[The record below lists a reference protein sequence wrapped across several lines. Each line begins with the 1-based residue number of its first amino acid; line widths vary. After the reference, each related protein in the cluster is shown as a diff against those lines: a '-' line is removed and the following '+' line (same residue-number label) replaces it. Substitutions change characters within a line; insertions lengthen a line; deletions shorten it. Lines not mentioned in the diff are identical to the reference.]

1 MSKLT
6 KEQLEKYLNF
16 INKCIE
22 KNFDIT
28 SEERELL
35 GKIELE
41 RSSDKN
47 TKDLIDSLMWEQ
59 SNANRHEKIDKY
71 LGRK

>member
-28 SEERELL
+28 SEERELI
-35 GKIELE
+35 GKIELAS
-41 RSSDKN
+41 SSDKN

>member
-1 MSKLT
+1 M
-6 KEQLEKYLNF
+6 EKYLNF

-35 GKIELE
+35 GKIELAS
-41 RSSDKN
+41 SSDKN

>member
-35 GKIELE
+35 GKIELAS
-41 RSSDKN
+41 SSDKN